1 MIDQKCF
8 VNVLSIVD
16 WIMQTKCTSGKS
28 EGGLTVNVTLHLYL
42 KVYLLLVRLQG
53 TINHLRWNSQKFLF
67 GLFTEFGMEWCW
79 QEFSSPWTWQIEC
92 SCSLYKASIIHF
104 LFSKKTYFP
113 SCTYLFLCTLLVFV
127 YVFFYNQSL
136 LITSTS
142 ANQFLGENFKD
153 FSDTEVFWGEWV
165 ALLTQENNILVH
177 WKITSLNIKITLAL
191 SVDKKRKGNLD
202 GGRD

>member
-1 MIDQKCF
+1 MGQNWGGLRKLSVVWQNRGAINDRSEVFCQCF
-8 VNVLSIVD
+8 VDSWLDNAKKK
-16 WIMQTKCTSGKS
+16 KCTSGKS

-142 ANQFLGENFKD
+142 ASQFLGENFRD
-153 FSDTEVFWGEWV
+153 FLV
-165 ALLTQENNILVH
+165 TQRCSGGNGLH
-177 WKITSLNIKITLAL
+177 G
-191 SVDKKRKGNLD
+191 SVESYFGIGQFK
-202 GGRD
+202 